1 MLFPGDRGCVENEY
15 AYIDR
20 AKLATFAH
28 SEYSMARSMVSEFH
42 DLAPYASTDI
52 LRQSGAPLSGHTGQP
67 LLYQVLSQTSSTQDS
82 GEHAGLVISSCL
94 GPPGAT
100 TFTHL
105 SFASLSLRGNRL
117 P

>member
-1 MLFPGDRGCVENEY
+1 MENEY

-52 LRQSGAPLSGHTGQP
+52 LRQSGAPLS
-67 LLYQVLSQTSSTQDS
+67 S
-82 GEHAGLVISSCL
+82 
-94 GPPGAT
+94 PPC
-100 TFTHL
+100 
-105 SFASLSLRGNRL
+105 
-117 P
+117 